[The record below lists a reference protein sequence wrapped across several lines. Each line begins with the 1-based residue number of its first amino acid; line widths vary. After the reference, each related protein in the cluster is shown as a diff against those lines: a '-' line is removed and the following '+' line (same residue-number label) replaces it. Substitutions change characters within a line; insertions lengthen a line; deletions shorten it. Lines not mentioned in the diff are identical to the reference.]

1 MLACLARLIP
11 DMLLPSCTP
20 ENWATLS
27 CPLFLDLFS
36 LSSFLWNKLHSYTQI
51 NFFKK
56 TFIFHVIIARI
67 YSSFNIQLIPLS
79 KAFLVPPLSYWK
91 KKKQKPETKR
101 IRGFIKLDLTIIL
114 FFSEKGELKML
125 QSLCKYRKILI
136 YMCILYKYC

>member
-1 MLACLARLIP
+1 MLACLARLIL

-20 ENWATLS
+20 ENWATLN

-36 LSSFLWNKLHSYTQI
+36 LSSFLWNKLHSYTPI

-56 TFIFHVIIARI
+56 TFIIHVIIASI
-67 YSSFNIQLIPLS
+67 YSSFNTQLISLS
-79 KAFLVPPLSYWK
+79 KAFLVPLLSYWK
-91 KKKQKPETKR
+91 KKKTETKR

-114 FFSEKGELKML
+114 FFSEKWELKML

-136 YMCILYKYC
+136 YICILYKYC